1 MANVYVVA
9 KKRFFNVN
17 GTDYAGAVDYTDI
30 RTFSN
35 ATKAEEFVQSEIEEY
50 KKKDSPPFVMYDYA
64 KYELSNLRNG
74 RCKAYKIYTQE
85 QYNSNGV
92 RIGFMITK
100 QVIE

>member
-1 MANVYVVA
+1 MANVYVVT
-9 KKRFFNVN
+9 KKRYFNVK
-17 GTDYAGAVDYTDI
+17 GADYLSAVDYTDI

-35 ATKAEEFVQSEIEEY
+35 ETKAEEFVQSEIEEY
-50 KKKDSPPFVMYDYA
+50 KKKDSPPFIKYDYA
-64 KYELSNLRNG
+64 KYEFSNCNG
-74 RCKAYKIYTQE
+74 CYKAYKIYTQE

>member
-1 MANVYVVA
+1 MANVYVVV

-64 KYELSNLRNG
+64 KYEFSNCDG
-74 RCKAYKIYTQE
+74 RYKAYKIYTQE
-85 QYNSNGV
+85 QYNHNGV

-100 QVIE
+100 QEIE

>member
-1 MANVYVVA
+1 MANVYVVV

-50 KKKDSPPFVMYDYA
+50 KKKGNPPFVIYDYA
-64 KYELSNLRNG
+64 KYEFSNCDG
-74 RCKAYKIYTQE
+74 RYKAYKIYTQE

-100 QVIE
+100 QEIE

>member
-1 MANVYVVA
+1 MANVYVVV

-35 ATKAEEFVQSEIEEY
+35 ATKAEEFVQSEI
-50 KKKDSPPFVMYDYA
+50 KKKEKDNPPFVMYDYT
-64 KYELSNLRNG
+64 KYEFSNCDG
-74 RCKAYKIYTQE
+74 RYKAYKIYTQE

-92 RIGFMITK
+92 RVGYMITK
-100 QVIE
+100 QEIE